1 MNNAKA
7 ELVTVEALESM
18 IGEWRILFVFQ
29 PHTRRIDRQAVWQ
42 VKLPASDEAALR
54 YRVRSNFRWVPACP
68 KGKSITLVARQ
79 GQLFGSFDFRRLA
92 VDQGV

>member
-1 MNNAKA
+1 M
-7 ELVTVEALESM
+7 TVEALESM